1 MVSAGAGDMAA
12 SLGIEVGEIIAG
24 KYRIE
29 AVLGAGGMGVV
40 FAARH
45 IALNGQFALKF
56 LSSQALGNSQ
66 AVGRFYREAQA
77 AVKLR
82 SEHAVRVFDV
92 GTHESGLPYLV
103 MEYLEGSDLGQLL
116 QTTGPLPIADALDYV
131 MQACAA
137 IADAH
142 SAGVIHR
149 DIKPSNLF
157 CVTRQE
163 KSLLIK
169 VLDFG
174 ISKVTDAL
182 AGDQGITATGN
193 FLGSPSYM
201 SPEQMRA
208 PDRVDYRSDIWS
220 LGVVLYEC
228 LTAKL
233 PFPASTLPEACL
245 RVVQDP
251 PIPPSH
257 YRPDLPAG
265 LEAVILRCLEKDRDA
280 RFPSA
285 NALAEALRSFQAPL
299 VSAASSYS
307 VSRTSVRGTF
317 SAPLLPTPPAR
328 HGAGSGSS
336 TLTEPSWVRT
346 AATAVA
352 RRRPVIL
359 ALVATLV
366 VVSVGVLGALFL
378 RPRAKLRADLSA
390 SLASQTP
397 SATAAPDAALPPLPS
412 PPSQVAAVAPPP
424 PTAAAASAARSQIEA
439 IASARASAEK
449 APAIVG
455 SARPSSPTTN
465 GPLNAE
471 GAGAP
476 PALPS
481 KPKPVIERDAKSS
494 VWRR

>member
-1 MVSAGAGDMAA
+1 MVSASAGGMAA
-12 SLGIEVGEIIAG
+12 SLGIEVGEIVAG

-29 AVLGAGGMGVV
+29 AVLGEGGMGVV

-92 GTHESGLPYLV
+92 GTHENGLPYLV
-103 MEYLEGSDLGQLL
+103 MEYLEGGDLGHLL
-116 QTTGPLPIADALDYV
+116 ETTGPLPIAEALDYV

-182 AGDQGITATGN
+182 AGDQGITVTGN

-228 LTAKL
+228 LTDKL
-233 PFPASTLPEACL
+233 PFPASTLPEVCL
-245 RVVQDP
+245 RVAQDP

-257 YRPDLPAG
+257 YRPDLPVG

-299 VSAASSYS
+299 ASAASSYPA
-307 VSRTSVRGTF
+307 SRTRGTF
-317 SAPLLPTPPAR
+317 SAQVLPAPPAR
-328 HGAGSGSS
+328 HGAGSSTS

-352 RRRPVIL
+352 RRRPLIL
-359 ALVATLV
+359 GLVATLV
-366 VVSVGVLGALFL
+366 VVIVGVLGALL
-378 RPRAKLRADLSA
+378 LHPRAKPRADLA
-390 SLASQTP
+390 AALASQIP
-397 SATAAPDAALPPLPS
+397 RPTAAPDAAPAALPTS
-412 PPSQVAAVAPPP
+412 PSQVAVVAPSA
-424 PTAAAASAARSQIEA
+424 PTEAAASVARSQVEA
-439 IASARASAEK
+439 IASARGSTE
-449 APAIVG
+449 PTPPIVG

-465 GPLNAE
+465 GQRSAE

-476 PALPS
+476 PALPT

>member
-1 MVSAGAGDMAA
+1 MAA
-12 SLGIEVGEIIAG
+12 SLGIEVGEIVAG

-92 GTHESGLPYLV
+92 GTHENGLPYLV
-103 MEYLEGSDLGQLL
+103 MEYLEGTDLGQLL
-116 QTTGPLPIADALDYV
+116 QTTGPLPIAEALDYV

-163 KSLLIK
+163 KSLLVK

-182 AGDQGITATGN
+182 AGDQGITVTGN

-233 PFPASTLPEACL
+233 PFPANTLPEACL
-245 RVVQDP
+245 RVVQEP

-280 RFPSA
+280 RVPSA

-299 VSAASSYS
+299 VSAASSYLGEPDERARDIQ
-307 VSRTSVRGTF
+307 RTG
-317 SAPLLPTPPAR
+317 AADPAGASWGR
-328 HGAGSGSS
+328 LRHLHAHGA
-336 TLTEPSWVRT
+336 E
-346 AATAVA
+346 
-352 RRRPVIL
+352 
-359 ALVATLV
+359 
-366 VVSVGVLGALFL
+366 LGAD
-378 RPRAKLRADLSA
+378 RGDSRHATTASDPRAGRHLGRRQRGRAGRTLLASSRQAPRGFIGFACLADSERGLSA
-390 SLASQTP
+390 
-397 SATAAPDAALPPLPS
+397 
-412 PPSQVAAVAPPP
+412 
-424 PTAAAASAARSQIEA
+424 
-439 IASARASAEK
+439 
-449 APAIVG
+449 
-455 SARPSSPTTN
+455 
-465 GPLNAE
+465 
-471 GAGAP
+471 
-476 PALPS
+476 
-481 KPKPVIERDAKSS
+481 
-494 VWRR
+494 

>member
-1 MVSAGAGDMAA
+1 MAA
-12 SLGIEVGEIIAG
+12 SLGIEVGEIVAG

-92 GTHESGLPYLV
+92 GTHESGQPYLV
-103 MEYLEGSDLGQLL
+103 MEYLEGGDLGQLL
-116 QTTGPLPIADALDYV
+116 QTTGPLPIAEALDYL

-174 ISKVTDAL
+174 ISKVADAL
-182 AGDQGITATGN
+182 AGDQGITVTGN

-245 RVVQDP
+245 RVAQDP

-265 LEAVILRCLEKDRDA
+265 LEAVILRCLEKDREA

-285 NALAEALRSFQAPL
+285 NALAEALRAFQAPL
-299 VSAASSYS
+299 SPAASSYS
-307 VSRTSVRGTF
+307 ASGTSVRGTF
-317 SAPLLPTPPAR
+317 SAPVLANLPAR
-328 HGAGSGSS
+328 HGAGSS

-352 RRRPVIL
+352 RRRPLIL

-366 VVSVGVLGALFL
+366 VVSVGVLGALL
-378 RPRAKLRADLSA
+378 WHPRAKLRADLSA

-397 SATAAPDAALPPLPS
+397 SAAAAPDAALAPVPS
-412 PPSQVAAVAPPP
+412 SPSQVEAVAPPP
-424 PTAAAASAARSQIEA
+424 PTGPAPSARSEVEA
-439 IASARASAEK
+439 IASPRASAEK
-449 APAIVG
+449 APTIVG

-465 GPLNAE
+465 GPPNAE
-471 GAGAP
+471 GAGAL
-476 PALPS
+476 PALPT
-481 KPKPVIERDAKSS
+481 KPKPIIERDAKSS